1 MIFADIPS
9 GANVFIDAN
18 ALIYHFA
25 PHPILQPICEQL
37 LMRVSTGEIA
47 GLTSSAV
54 LSNVAHRL
62 MTYEAADKY
71 GWPMAGI
78 AYHLQRHPEE
88 LKVLTRF
95 RQAVEEVPGFGV
107 QVHTVDASHV
117 ITAAALSQQHGLLS
131 GDALVAATMQAHG
144 MTNLASGDT
153 DFDRVPWINRFAP
166 G

>member
-1 MIFADIPS
+1 MIIADIPS

-18 ALIYHFA
+18 VLIYHFA
-25 PHPILQPICEQL
+25 PHPTLQPCCQQP
-37 LMRVSTGEIA
+37 LMRVSTGEI
-47 GLTSSAV
+47 GGFTSSAV

-71 GWPMAGI
+71 GWSMTGL

-88 LKVLTRF
+88 LKALTRF
-95 RQAVEEVPGFGV
+95 GQAVEEVPGFGV
-107 QVHTVDASHV
+107 QVHAVDASHV
-117 ITAAALSQQHGLLS
+117 FVAARLSQQHGLLS
-131 GDALVAATMQAHG
+131 GDALVAALMQAHG